1 MKVNVGKNTLG
12 DSDKMSVSL
21 RDYGR
26 STHNLNYAWRSTMG
40 IGSLVPFMK
49 VLALPGDTI
58 NIQLDSKIMTHPT
71 IGPLFGS
78 FKFQADVFTCP
89 IRLYNAMLHNNALG
103 VGLDMKKVKLP
114 KLQTTNEGNTGSA
127 SIWNYLGIKNIK
139 ANEKVN
145 AVPYLGCLDI
155 FKNYYANKQENY
167 FYILKSAY
175 KTTEYILTNTAPSE
189 NEGTASPF
197 NTDVNAI
204 ALNGYKGQLSE
215 NITIDMKTLSPDIN
229 KINRGR
235 SYVQVTITEAGG
247 TGLEVGDNGK
257 IYLNQ
262 EGATIGKNE
271 DGTLHIKLEY
281 EHIEAVFEKKFTDVD
296 SGKMSINRLFLS
308 QAEGLTVEP
317 IELSKI
323 DELREDILAK
333 GRSEY
338 IIGSGGN
345 CSVTEFNDEVANM
358 TSGNMGGLMLK
369 THFSDIFNNW
379 VNTEWVDGDNGINKL
394 TSIDTSGGSFTIDTL
409 NLAEKVYNLLN
420 RIAVSGGTYKDWI
433 ETVYTT
439 DYYFRAETP
448 IYEGG
453 MSAEIEFSEVTST
466 SATEIEGNEPLGTL
480 AGKGYASN
488 NQGGHITI
496 KVNEPSYIIGMASIT
511 PRVDYSQGNDWDND
525 LDTLDDLHKPQ
536 LDGIGYQDLMQK
548 WMHGGA
554 NRDAAIGK
562 TVAWINYMT
571 NFNKTFGNFAAGES
585 EAYMVLN
592 RTYDVSD
599 GEITNATTYI
609 NPKEFTGTFATNTV
623 ENQDFWVQLGVGLEA
638 RRVMSAKQ
646 IPIM

>member
-1 MKVNVGKNTLG
+1 MV
-12 DSDKMSVSL
+12 
-21 RDYGR
+21 
-26 STHNLNYAWRSTMG
+26 A
-40 IGSLVPFMK
+40 
-49 VLALPGDTI
+49 
-58 NIQLDSKIMTHPT
+58 
-71 IGPLFGS
+71 
-78 FKFQADVFTCP
+78 
-89 IRLYNAMLHNNALG
+89 
-103 VGLDMKKVKLP
+103 
-114 KLQTTNEGNTGSA
+114 
-127 SIWNYLGIKNIK
+127 
-139 ANEKVN
+139 
-145 AVPYLGCLDI
+145 YLGCLDI
-155 FKNYYANKQENY
+155 FKNYYANKQEDY
-167 FYILKSAY
+167 FYILNSSY
-175 KTTEYILTNTAPSE
+175 KTTEYILTNVAPSE
-189 NEGTASPF
+189 NSGIANPF
-197 NTDVNAI
+197 NVDINGQGNNK
-204 ALNGYKGQLSE
+204 ALLLDS
-215 NITIDMKTLSPDIN
+215 ITIDMQTLSPEIPDIN
-229 KINRGR
+229 RSQ
-235 SYVQVTITEAGG
+235 SYVQISITSAGD
-247 TGLEVGDNGK
+247 TGLKVGDNGK

-262 EGATIGKNE
+262 NGVTINKNE
-271 DGTLHIKLEY
+271 NGTLHIELNY
-281 EHIEAVFEKKFTDVD
+281 DTIEGIFEKKIENAS
-296 SGKMSINRLFLS
+296 SGRVSVNRLFLS
-308 QAEGLTVEP
+308 QAEGISIKP
-317 IELSKI
+317 ILLSKI
-323 DELREDILAK
+323 DDLREDILAK

-345 CSVTEFNDEVANM
+345 CKVTEFNDEVANM

-453 MSAEIEFSEVTST
+453 MSTEIEFSEVTST

-488 NQGGHITI
+488 KQGGHITI

-548 WMHGGA
+548 WMHGEA
-554 NRDAAIGK
+554 NRDAALGK

-592 RTYDVSD
+592 RTYDVSN

-623 ENQDFWVQLGVGLEA
+623 ENQDFWVQIGVGLEA

>member
-1 MKVNVGKNTLG
+1 MNINIGKNTLG
-12 DSDKMSVSL
+12 DSNKMAISL
-21 RDYGR
+21 KEYGR

-40 IGSLVPFMK
+40 IGTLVPFMK
-49 VLALPGDTI
+49 VLALPGDTMS
-58 NIQLDSKIMTHPT
+58 IQLDSKIMTHPT

-114 KLQTTNEGNTGSA
+114 KLQTKNIGKTGSA
-127 SIWNYLGIKNIK
+127 SIWNYFGIKRVQG
-139 ANEKVN
+139 NEKNN
-145 AVPYLGCLDI
+145 AIPYLGYLDI
-155 FKNYYANKQENY
+155 FKNYYANKQEDN
-167 FYILKSAY
+167 FYVLKNSY
-175 KTTEYILTNTAPSE
+175 KTAEYTLTNISPSD
-189 NEGTASPF
+189 NAGLAKPF
-197 NTDVNAI
+197 NTTISQANT
-204 ALNGYKGQLSE
+204 GYDGLLGESV
-215 NITIDMKTLSPDIN
+215 TIDMKTLSLETPEI
-229 KINRGR
+229 IR
-235 SYVQVTITEAGG
+235 SKSYIQVTITNAGS
-247 TGLEVGDNGK
+247 TELKVGDSGK
-257 IYLNQ
+257 IFLNQ
-262 EGATIGKNE
+262 EGVTISNNE
-271 DGTLHIKLEY
+271 NKTLHIELDSNYVIAK
-281 EHIEAVFEKKFTDVD
+281 FGKKIANAGT
-296 SGKMSINRLFLS
+296 GEISINRLFLS
-308 QAEGLTVEP
+308 RAGGLSIQA

-345 CSVTEFNDEVANM
+345 CSVEEFNNEVENM
-358 TSGNMGGLMLK
+358 TTGNMAGLLLK

-394 TSIDTSGGSFTIDTL
+394 TSIDTSGGSFSIDTL

-488 NQGGHITI
+488 KDGGHITI
-496 KVNEPSYIIGMASIT
+496 KVNEPSYIIGIASIT
-511 PRVDYSQGNDWDND
+511 PRVDYSQGNDWDNE

-548 WMHGGA
+548 WMHAGA
-554 NRDAAIGK
+554 NKNAAIGK

-571 NFNKTFGNFAAGES
+571 NFNKTYGNFAAGES

-592 RTYDVSD
+592 RTYEVAN
-599 GEITNATTYI
+599 GEIINATTYI

-623 ENQDFWVQLGVGLEA
+623 ENQDFWVQIGVGIEA

>member
-1 MKVNVGKNTLG
+1 MKVNIGKNTLG

-49 VLALPGDTI
+49 VLAMPGDTF

-78 FKFQADVFTCP
+78 FKFQADIFTCP

-103 VGLDMKKVKLP
+103 VGLDMKKVKMP
-114 KLQTTNEGNTGSA
+114 KLQTTNEGRTGSS
-127 SIWNYLGIKNIK
+127 SIWNYLGIKHIK
-139 ANEKVN
+139 TNEKAN

-155 FKNYYANKQENY
+155 FKNYYANKQEDY
-167 FYILKSAY
+167 FYILNSSY
-175 KTTEYILTNTAPSE
+175 KTTEYVLTNIEPSE
-189 NEGTASPF
+189 NGGIANPF
-197 NTDVNAI
+197 NVNI
-204 ALNGYKGQLSE
+204 NGQGNNKALLLE
-215 NITIDMKTLSPDIN
+215 NITIDMQTLSPAIPN
-229 KINRGR
+229 INRSQ
-235 SYVQVTITEAGG
+235 SYVQISITSAED

-262 EGATIGKNE
+262 NGVTISKN
-271 DGTLHIKLEY
+271 DNGTLHIELNY
-281 EHIEAVFEKKFTDVD
+281 DTIEAVFEKNIENAS
-296 SGKMSINRLFLS
+296 SGRVSVNRLFLS
-308 QAEGLTVEP
+308 QAEGLSIKP
-317 IELSKI
+317 ILLSKI

-358 TSGNMGGLMLK
+358 TSGNMGGLILK

-379 VNTEWVDGDNGINKL
+379 VNTEWIDGDNGINKL

-453 MSAEIEFSEVTST
+453 MSTEIEFSEVTST

-488 NQGGHITI
+488 KQGGHITI

-548 WMHGGA
+548 WMHGEA
-554 NRDAAIGK
+554 KRDAAIGK

-592 RTYDVSD
+592 RTYDVSN

-623 ENQDFWVQLGVGLEA
+623 ENQDFWVQIGVGLEA

>member
-1 MKVNVGKNTLG
+1 MKVNIGKNTLG

-21 RDYGR
+21 KNYGR

-114 KLQTTNEGNTGSA
+114 KLQTTNAGNTGSA

-139 ANEKVN
+139 TKEKVN

-155 FKNYYANKQENY
+155 FKNYYANKQEDY
-167 FYILKSAY
+167 YYVLKNSY
-175 KTTEYILTNTAPSE
+175 KTTEYVLTNISPSD
-189 NEGTASPF
+189 NAGLVKPF
-197 NTDVNAI
+197 NTTISQGDT
-204 ALNGYKGQLSE
+204 LYNGLLGD
-215 NITIDMKTLSPDIN
+215 NVTIDMKTLSLEAA
-229 KINRGR
+229 KINRSG
-235 SYVQVTITEAGG
+235 SYIQITITDAGD
-247 TGLEVGDNGK
+247 TGLSVGYNGK

-262 EGATIGKNE
+262 EGVTISRNE
-271 DGTLHIKLEY
+271 DKTLHIELDSDY
-281 EHIEAVFEKKFTDVD
+281 VQAIFEKKLAQAGT
-296 SGKMSINRLFLS
+296 GRISINRLFLS
-308 QAEGLTVEP
+308 RAEGLSVQAMK
-317 IELSKI
+317 LSKI

-345 CSVTEFNDEVANM
+345 CSVTEFNNEVANM
-358 TSGNMGGLMLK
+358 TSGSMSGLLLK

-394 TSIDTSGGSFTIDTL
+394 TSIDTSGGSFTIDTF

-439 DYYFRAETP
+439 DYYFKAETP

-453 MSAEIEFSEVTST
+453 MSNEIEFSEITST
-466 SATEIEGNEPLGTL
+466 SATDIEGNEPLGTL
-480 AGKGYASN
+480 AGKGYTSN
-488 NQGGHITI
+488 KQGGHITI

-554 NRDAAIGK
+554 KRDAAIGK

-571 NFNKTFGNFAAGES
+571 NYNKTFGNFAAGES

-592 RTYDVSD
+592 RTYDVSN
-599 GEITNATTYI
+599 GEIINATTYI

-623 ENQDFWVQLGVGLEA
+623 ENQDFWVQIGVGLEA

>member
-1 MKVNVGKNTLG
+1 MKVNIGKNTLG

-40 IGSLVPFMK
+40 IGSLVPFIK
-49 VLALPGDTI
+49 VLALPGDTF

-103 VGLDMKKVKLP
+103 VGLDMKKVKMP
-114 KLQTTNEGNTGSA
+114 KLQTTNEGRTGSS
-127 SIWNYLGIKNIK
+127 SIWNYLGIKHIK
-139 ANEKVN
+139 TNEKAN

-155 FKNYYANKQENY
+155 FKNYYANKQEDY
-167 FYILKSAY
+167 FYILNSSY
-175 KTTEYILTNTAPSE
+175 KTTEYVLTNAAPSE
-189 NEGTASPF
+189 NAGIANPF
-197 NTDVNAI
+197 NVDINGQGNNK
-204 ALNGYKGQLSE
+204 ALLLES
-215 NITIDMKTLSPDIN
+215 ITIDMQTLSPEIPDIN
-229 KINRGR
+229 RSQ
-235 SYVQVTITEAGG
+235 SYVQVTITSAGD

-262 EGATIGKNE
+262 NGITINKN
-271 DGTLHIKLEY
+271 DNGTLHIELNY
-281 EHIEAVFEKKFTDVD
+281 DTIEAVFEKNIENASAGRISV
-296 SGKMSINRLFLS
+296 NRLFLS
-308 QAEGLTVEP
+308 QAEGLSIKP
-317 IELSKI
+317 MLLSKI
-323 DELREDILAK
+323 DDLREDILAK

-453 MSAEIEFSEVTST
+453 MSTEIEFSEVTST

-488 NQGGHITI
+488 KQGGHITI

-548 WMHGGA
+548 WMHGEA

-571 NFNKTFGNFAAGES
+571 NFNKTFGNFAAGEN

-592 RTYDVSD
+592 RTYDVSN

-623 ENQDFWVQLGVGLEA
+623 ENQDFWVQIGVGLEA

>member
-1 MKVNVGKNTLG
+1 MKVNIGKNTLG

-103 VGLDMKKVKLP
+103 VGLDMKQVKLP
-114 KLQTTNEGNTGSA
+114 KLKTTNGGKTGSA

-155 FKNYYANKQENY
+155 FKNYYANKQEEY
-167 FYILKSAY
+167 FYILKSSY
-175 KTTEYILTNTAPSE
+175 KASSYALTNTTPSD
-189 NEGTASPF
+189 NAGIATPF
-197 NTDVNAI
+197 TVGIVSERGNTKA
-204 ALNGYKGQLSE
+204 QLTESV
-215 NITIDMKTLSPDIN
+215 TIDMKTLSPELSN
-229 KINRGR
+229 INRTG
-235 SYVQVTITEAGG
+235 SYIRVTVTDPGD
-247 TGLEVGDNGK
+247 TGLSNNENGK

-262 EGATIGKNE
+262 EGVTISKN
-271 DGTLHIKLEY
+271 DNGTLHIELNYEY
-281 EHIEAVFEKKFTDVD
+281 VEAIFGKNIEQAS
-296 SGKMSINRLFLS
+296 SGKISVNQLTLS
-308 QAEGLTVEP
+308 LAEGLSVQP
-317 IELSKI
+317 MLLSKI
-323 DELREDILAK
+323 DELREDILSK
-333 GRSEY
+333 GRNEY

-345 CSVTEFNDEVANM
+345 CKVTEFNDEVANM

-394 TSIDTSGGSFTIDTL
+394 TSIDTSGGSFSIDTL

-448 IYEGG
+448 VYEGG
-453 MSAEIEFSEVTST
+453 MSTEIEFSEVTST
-466 SATEIEGNEPLGTL
+466 SATEIEGNEPLGSL

-488 NQGGHITI
+488 KKGGHITI

-525 LDTLDDLHKPQ
+525 LNTLDDLHKPQ

-548 WMHGGA
+548 WMHGEA
-554 NRDAAIGK
+554 NREAAIGK

-571 NFNKTFGNFAAGES
+571 NFNKTYGNFAAGES

-592 RTYDVSD
+592 RTYEVSN
-599 GEITNATTYI
+599 GEIANATTYI

-623 ENQDFWVQLGVGLEA
+623 ENQDFWVQIGVGLEA

>member
-1 MKVNVGKNTLG
+1 MKVNIGKNTLG

-49 VLALPGDTI
+49 VLAMPGDTF
-58 NIQLDSKIMTHPT
+58 NIQLDTKIMTHPT

-145 AVPYLGCLDI
+145 AVTYLGCLDI
-155 FKNYYANKQENY
+155 FKNYYANKQEDY
-167 FYILKSAY
+167 FYVLNNSY
-175 KTTEYILTNTAPSE
+175 KTTEYVLTNTAPSE
-189 NEGTASPF
+189 NAGIATPF
-197 NTDVNAI
+197 NVEIDGQGNNK
-204 ALNGYKGQLSE
+204 ALLLE
-215 NITIDMKTLSPDIN
+215 NITIDMQTLSPEIPDIN
-229 KINRGR
+229 RSR
-235 SYVQVTITEAGG
+235 SYVQVSITTAGD

-262 EGATIGKNE
+262 NGVTINKN
-271 DGTLHIKLEY
+271 DNGTLHIELDCDTL
-281 EHIEAVFEKKFTDVD
+281 EAVFEKKIENAG
-296 SGKMSINRLFLS
+296 SGRASVNRLFLS
-308 QAEGLTVEP
+308 QAEGLSIKP
-317 IELSKI
+317 ILLSKI

-345 CSVTEFNDEVANM
+345 CAVTEFNDEVANM
-358 TSGNMGGLMLK
+358 TSGNMGGLILK

-420 RIAVSGGTYKDWI
+420 RIAISGGTYKDWI

-448 IYEGG
+448 VYEGG
-453 MSAEIEFSEVTST
+453 MSTEIEFSEVTST

-488 NQGGHITI
+488 KQGGHITI

-511 PRVDYSQGNDWDND
+511 PRIDYSQGNDWDND

-548 WMHGGA
+548 WMHGEA
-554 NRDAAIGK
+554 DRDAAIGK

-592 RTYDVSD
+592 RTYDVSN

-623 ENQDFWVQLGVGLEA
+623 ENQDFWVQIGVGLEA

>member
-1 MKVNVGKNTLG
+1 MDVNIGKNTLG
-12 DSDKMSVSL
+12 DINKMSVSL

-49 VLALPGDTI
+49 VLALPGDTF

-78 FKFQADVFTCP
+78 FKFQADIFTCP

-114 KLQTTNEGNTGSA
+114 KLQTTNEGKTGSA
-127 SIWNYLGIKNIK
+127 SIWNYLGVKSIK

-155 FKNYYANKQENY
+155 FKNYYANKQEDY
-167 FYILKSAY
+167 FYILNSSY
-175 KTTEYILTNTAPSE
+175 KTTEYVLTNASPSE
-189 NEGTASPF
+189 NTGIANPF
-197 NTDVNAI
+197 NVDI
-204 ALNGYKGQLSE
+204 NGQGNNKGLLLE
-215 NITIDMKTLSPDIN
+215 NIKIDMQTLSPEIPDIN
-229 KINRGR
+229 RSQ
-235 SYVQVTITEAGG
+235 SYVQISITTAGD

-262 EGATIGKNE
+262 NGVTISKN
-271 DGTLHIKLEY
+271 DNGTLHIELNY
-281 EHIEAVFEKKFTDVD
+281 DTIEAVFEKNIENAS
-296 SGKMSINRLFLS
+296 SGRVSVNRLFLS
-308 QAEGLTVEP
+308 QAEGLSIKP
-317 IELSKI
+317 ISLSKI

-345 CSVTEFNDEVANM
+345 CSVKEFNEEVANM

-394 TSIDTSGGSFTIDTL
+394 TSIDTSEGSFTIDTL

-448 IYEGG
+448 VYEGG
-453 MSAEIEFSEVTST
+453 MSTEIEFSEVTST

-488 NQGGHITI
+488 KQGGHITI

-511 PRVDYSQGNDWDND
+511 PRIDYSQGNDWDND

-548 WMHGGA
+548 WMHGEA

-562 TVAWINYMT
+562 TIAWINYMT
-571 NFNKTFGNFAAGES
+571 NFNKTFGNFAAGEN

-599 GEITNATTYI
+599 GKITNATTYI

-623 ENQDFWVQLGVGLEA
+623 ENQDFWVQIGVGLEA

>member
-1 MKVNVGKNTLG
+1 MKKNIGKNTLG
-12 DSDKMSVSL
+12 DSNKMSVSL

-40 IGSLVPFMK
+40 VGSLVPFMK

-103 VGLDMKKVKLP
+103 IGLDMKKVKMP
-114 KLQTTNEGNTGSA
+114 KLQTTNEGNTGSS

-139 ANEKVN
+139 KNEKVN

-155 FKNYYANKQENY
+155 FKNYYANKQEEN
-167 FYILKSAY
+167 FYILKSSY
-175 KTTEYILTNTAPSE
+175 RTTEYVLTNIAGSD
-189 NEGTASPF
+189 NSGIASPYTLEMTGQG
-197 NTDVNAI
+197 NN
-204 ALNGYKGQLSE
+204 KGMLAE
-215 NITIDMKTLSPDIN
+215 NITIDMNTLSPEIPE
-229 KINRGR
+229 INRSK
-235 SYVQVTITEAGG
+235 SYVQVTITSPED
-247 TGLEVGDNGK
+247 TGLAKGDNGR

-262 EGATIGKNE
+262 NGITINKNE
-271 DGTLHIKLEY
+271 KGTLHIGIDFNTVEP
-281 EHIEAVFEKKFTDVD
+281 VFEKNIENASTGTISV
-296 SGKMSINRLFLS
+296 NRLFLS
-308 QAEGLTVEP
+308 QAEGLSVQP
-317 IELSKI
+317 IPLEKI

-345 CSVTEFNDEVANM
+345 CSVPEFNDEVANM
-358 TSGNMGGLMLK
+358 TSGNMGGLILK

-420 RIAVSGGTYKDWI
+420 RIAISGGTYKDWI

-448 IYEGG
+448 VYEGG
-453 MSAEIEFSEVTST
+453 MSTEIEFSEVTST

-488 NQGGHITI
+488 KQGGHITI

-548 WMHGGA
+548 WMHAGA
-554 NRDAAIGK
+554 DRNAAIGK

-592 RTYDVSD
+592 RTYDLSN

-623 ENQDFWVQLGVGLEA
+623 ENQDFWVQIGVGLEA

>member
-1 MKVNVGKNTLG
+1 MKVNIGKNTLG

-26 STHNLNYAWRSTMG
+26 STHNLSYAWRSTMG

-49 VLALPGDTI
+49 ILALPGDTF
-58 NIQLDSKIMTHPT
+58 NIQLESKIMTHPT

-114 KLQTTNEGNTGSA
+114 KLQTTNEGNTGKA
-127 SIWNYLGIKNIK
+127 SIWNYLGTKNIK

-145 AVPYLGCLDI
+145 AVPYLGYLDI
-155 FKNYYANKQENY
+155 FKNYYANKQEEY
-167 FYILKSAY
+167 FYILNSSY
-175 KTTEYILTNTAPSE
+175 KTTEYVLTNISPSE
-189 NEGTASPF
+189 NAGIANPF
-197 NTDVNAI
+197 NVDINGQGNNK
-204 ALNGYKGQLSE
+204 ALLLE
-215 NITIDMKTLSPDIN
+215 NITIDMKTLSPAIPDIN
-229 KINRGR
+229 R
-235 SYVQVTITEAGG
+235 SKSYIQVSITSAGD

-262 EGATIGKNE
+262 DGVKISKN
-271 DGTLHIKLEY
+271 DNGTLHIDLNY
-281 EHIEAVFEKKFTDVD
+281 DTIEAVFEKNIENA
-296 SGKMSINRLFLS
+296 SAGKVSVNRLFLS
-308 QAEGLTVEP
+308 QAEGLSITP
-317 IELSKI
+317 ILLSKI

-345 CSVTEFNDEVANM
+345 CSVTEFNNEVSNM
-358 TSGNMGGLMLK
+358 TSGNMGGLILK

-394 TSIDTSGGSFTIDTL
+394 TSIDTIGGSFTIDTL

-448 IYEGG
+448 VYEGG

-488 NQGGHITI
+488 KQGGHITI

-548 WMHGGA
+548 WMHGEA

-562 TVAWINYMT
+562 TVAWVNYMT

-592 RTYDVSD
+592 RTYDISN

-623 ENQDFWVQLGVGLEA
+623 ENQDFWVQIGIGLEA

>member
-1 MKVNVGKNTLG
+1 MNVNIGKSTLG
-12 DSDKMSVSL
+12 DSNKMSVSL
-21 RDYGR
+21 KDYGR

-49 VLALPGDTI
+49 VLAMPGDTF

-114 KLQTTNEGNTGSA
+114 KLQTTNGGKTGSA

-139 ANEKVN
+139 TNEKAN

-155 FKNYYANKQENY
+155 FKNYYANKQEDY
-167 FYILKSAY
+167 FYILNSSY
-175 KTTEYILTNTAPSE
+175 KTTEYILINAGASE
-189 NEGTASPF
+189 NEGIADPF
-197 NTDVNAI
+197 NVDINGQGNNK
-204 ALNGYKGQLSE
+204 ALLLDS
-215 NITIDMKTLSPDIN
+215 ITIDMKTLSPEIPDIN
-229 KINRGR
+229 RSL
-235 SYVQVTITEAGG
+235 SYVQITITSAGD
-247 TGLEVGDNGK
+247 TGLKVGDNGR

-262 EGATIGKNE
+262 NGVTINKNE
-271 DGTLHIKLEY
+271 DGTLHIELDY
-281 EHIEAVFEKKFTDVD
+281 DTIEGIFENNIENAS
-296 SGKMSINRLFLS
+296 SGRVSVNRLFLS
-308 QAEGLTVEP
+308 QAEGLSIKP
-317 IELSKI
+317 ILLSKI
-323 DELREDILAK
+323 DDLREDILAK

-345 CSVTEFNDEVANM
+345 CTVTEFNDEVANM

-379 VNTEWVDGDNGINKL
+379 VNTEWVEGDNGINKL

-453 MSAEIEFSEVTST
+453 MSTEIEFSEVTST

-488 NQGGHITI
+488 KQGGHITI

-548 WMHGGA
+548 WMHGEA

-571 NFNKTFGNFAAGES
+571 NFNKTFGNFAAGEN

-592 RTYDVSD
+592 RTYDVSN
-599 GEITNATTYI
+599 GEINNATTYI

-623 ENQDFWVQLGVGLEA
+623 ENQDFWVQIGVGLEA

>member
-1 MKVNVGKNTLG
+1 MKVNIGKNTLG

-26 STHNLNYAWRSTMG
+26 STHNLSYAWRSTMG

-49 VLALPGDTI
+49 ILALPGDTF
-58 NIQLDSKIMTHPT
+58 NIQLESKIMTHPT

-114 KLQTTNEGNTGSA
+114 KLQTTNEGNTGKA
-127 SIWNYLGIKNIK
+127 SIWNYLGTKNIK

-145 AVPYLGCLDI
+145 AVPYLGYLDI
-155 FKNYYANKQENY
+155 FKNYYANKQEEY
-167 FYILKSAY
+167 FYILNSSY
-175 KTTEYILTNTAPSE
+175 KTTEYVLTNISPSE
-189 NEGTASPF
+189 NAGIANPF
-197 NTDVNAI
+197 NVDINGQGNNK
-204 ALNGYKGQLSE
+204 ALLLE
-215 NITIDMKTLSPDIN
+215 NITIDMKTLSPAIPDIN
-229 KINRGR
+229 R
-235 SYVQVTITEAGG
+235 SKSYIQVSITSAGD

-262 EGATIGKNE
+262 DGVKISKN
-271 DGTLHIKLEY
+271 DNGTLHIDLNY
-281 EHIEAVFEKKFTDVD
+281 DTIEAVFEKNIENA
-296 SGKMSINRLFLS
+296 SAGKVSVNRLFLS
-308 QAEGLTVEP
+308 QAEGLSITP
-317 IELSKI
+317 ILLSKI

-345 CSVTEFNDEVANM
+345 CSVTEFNNEVSNM
-358 TSGNMGGLMLK
+358 TSGNMGGLILK

-394 TSIDTSGGSFTIDTL
+394 TSIDTKGGSFTIDTL

-448 IYEGG
+448 VYEGG

-488 NQGGHITI
+488 KQGGHITI

-548 WMHGGA
+548 WMHGEA

-562 TVAWINYMT
+562 TVAWVNYMT

-592 RTYDVSD
+592 RTYDISN

-623 ENQDFWVQLGVGLEA
+623 ENQDFWVQIGIGLEA

>member
-1 MKVNVGKNTLG
+1 MNINIGKNTLG
-12 DSDKMSVSL
+12 DSGKMAVSL
-21 RDYGR
+21 KEYGR

-40 IGSLVPFMK
+40 IGTLVPFMK
-49 VLALPGDTI
+49 VLALPGDTMS
-58 NIQLDSKIMTHPT
+58 IQLDSKIMTHPT

-103 VGLDMKKVKLP
+103 VGLDMKKVKMP
-114 KLQTTNEGNTGSA
+114 KLQTKNTGKTGSA
-127 SIWNYLGIKNIK
+127 SIWNYFGIKRIEE
-139 ANEKVN
+139 NEKVN
-145 AVPYLGCLDI
+145 AIPYLGYLDI
-155 FKNYYANKQENY
+155 FKNYYANKQEDNY
-167 FYILKSAY
+167 YVLKNSY
-175 KTTEYILTNTAPSE
+175 KTTEYVLTNISPSD
-189 NEGTASPF
+189 NAGLATPF
-197 NTDVNAI
+197 NTTISQANTEY
-204 ALNGYKGQLSE
+204 NGLLGE
-215 NITIDMKTLSPDIN
+215 NVTIDMKTLSLEAPE
-229 KINRGR
+229 INRSE
-235 SYVQVTITEAGG
+235 SYIQITITDAGD
-247 TGLEVGDNGK
+247 TGLRVGDNGK

-262 EGATIGKNE
+262 EGVTIDKNKNK
-271 DGTLHIKLEY
+271 TLHIELNSDY
-281 EHIEAVFEKKFTDVD
+281 VVAIFGKKIANAST
-296 SGKMSINRLFLS
+296 GRISINRLFLS
-308 QAEGLTVEP
+308 RAGGLSVQAV
-317 IELSKI
+317 ELSKI

-345 CSVTEFNDEVANM
+345 CSVKEFNNEVENM
-358 TSGNMGGLMLK
+358 TSGNMTGLLLK

-394 TSIDTSGGSFTIDTL
+394 TSIDTSGGSFSIDTL

-420 RIAVSGGTYKDWI
+420 RIAISGGTYKDWI

-488 NQGGHITI
+488 KNGGHITI
-496 KVNEPSYIIGMASIT
+496 KVNEPSYIIGIASIT
-511 PRVDYSQGNDWDND
+511 PRVDYSQGNDWDNE

-548 WMHGGA
+548 WMHAGA
-554 NRDAAIGK
+554 NRNAAVGK

-571 NFNKTFGNFAAGES
+571 NFNKTYGNFAAGEN

-592 RTYDVSD
+592 RTYEVAD
-599 GEITNATTYI
+599 GEIINATTYI

-623 ENQDFWVQLGVGLEA
+623 ENQDFWVQIGVGLEA

>member
-12 DSDKMSVSL
+12 DNNKMSVSL

-127 SIWNYLGIKNIK
+127 SIWNYLGIKYIK

-155 FKNYYANKQENY
+155 FKNYYANKQEDY
-167 FYILKSAY
+167 FYILKSSY
-175 KTTEYILTNTAPSE
+175 RTSEYILTNTAPSD
-189 NEGTASPF
+189 NAGTASPF
-197 NTDVNAI
+197 TVGI
-204 ALNGYKGQLSE
+204 ASERGDNKALLSE
-215 NITIDMKTLSPDIN
+215 NVEINMKTLSAEVPDIN
-229 KINRGR
+229 RTK
-235 SYVQVTITEAGG
+235 SYIRVTVTTPGD
-247 TGLEVGDNGK
+247 TGLADNDDGK

-262 EGATIGKNE
+262 NGVTIGKNE
-271 DGTLHIKLEY
+271 NGTLHIELDY
-281 EHIEAVFEKKFTDVD
+281 NYVEATFEKK
-296 SGKMSINRLFLS
+296 LS
-308 QAEGLTVEP
+308 QAGSGTVSVNQLVLSLAEGLSVQP
-317 IELSKI
+317 IKLSKI

-358 TSGNMGGLMLK
+358 TSGNMGGLILK

-448 IYEGG
+448 VYEGG
-453 MSAEIEFSEVTST
+453 MSTEIEFSEVTST

-488 NQGGHITI
+488 KQGGHITI

-511 PRVDYSQGNDWDND
+511 PRLDYSQGNDWDND

-548 WMHGGA
+548 WMHGEA

-571 NFNKTFGNFAAGES
+571 NYNKTFGNFAAGES

-592 RTYDVSD
+592 RTYDVSE

-623 ENQDFWVQLGVGLEA
+623 ENQDFWVQIGVGMEA
-638 RRVMSAKQ
+638 RRVISAKQ

>member
-1 MKVNVGKNTLG
+1 MKINIGKNTLG

-49 VLALPGDTI
+49 VLALPGDTF

-78 FKFQADVFTCP
+78 FKFQADIFTCP

-103 VGLDMKKVKLP
+103 VGLDMKKVKMP
-114 KLQTTNEGNTGSA
+114 KLQTTNEGKTGSS
-127 SIWNYLGIKNIK
+127 SIWNYLGIKHIK
-139 ANEKVN
+139 TNEKVN

-155 FKNYYANKQENY
+155 FKNYYANKQEDY
-167 FYILKSAY
+167 FYILNSSY
-175 KTTEYILTNTAPSE
+175 KTTEYVLTNAAPSE
-189 NEGTASPF
+189 NAGIANPF
-197 NTDVNAI
+197 NVDINGQGNNK
-204 ALNGYKGQLSE
+204 ALLLE
-215 NITIDMKTLSPDIN
+215 NIKIDMQTLSPEIPDIN
-229 KINRGR
+229 R
-235 SYVQVTITEAGG
+235 SKSYIQISITSEGD
-247 TGLEVGDNGK
+247 TGLKAGDNGK

-262 EGATIGKNE
+262 NGVTISKN
-271 DGTLHIKLEY
+271 DNGTLHIELNY
-281 EHIEAVFEKKFTDVD
+281 NTIEAVFEKKIENAS
-296 SGKMSINRLFLS
+296 SGKVSVNRLFLS
-308 QAEGLTVEP
+308 QAEGLSIKP
-317 IELSKI
+317 ILLSKI
-323 DELREDILAK
+323 DDLREDILAK

-358 TSGNMGGLMLK
+358 TSGNMGGLILK

-448 IYEGG
+448 VYEGG
-453 MSAEIEFSEVTST
+453 MSTEIEFSEVTST

-488 NQGGHITI
+488 RQGGHITI

-511 PRVDYSQGNDWDND
+511 PRVDYSQGNDWDNE

-548 WMHGGA
+548 WMHGEA

-592 RTYDVSD
+592 RTYDVSN

-623 ENQDFWVQLGVGLEA
+623 ENQDFWVQIGVGLEA

>member
-1 MKVNVGKNTLG
+1 MKVNIGKNTLG

-21 RDYGR
+21 KDYGR

-127 SIWNYLGIKNIK
+127 SIWNYLGTKNIK
-139 ANEKVN
+139 ANEKAN
-145 AVPYLGCLDI
+145 AVPYLGYLDI
-155 FKNYYANKQENY
+155 FKNYYANKQEEY
-167 FYILKSAY
+167 FYILNSSY
-175 KTTEYILTNTAPSE
+175 KITEYILTNIKPSE
-189 NEGTASPF
+189 NSGIAKPF
-197 NTDVNAI
+197 NVNI
-204 ALNGYKGQLSE
+204 YGQGNNKALLSE
-215 NITIDMKTLSPDIN
+215 SITIDMNTLSPAIPE
-229 KINRGR
+229 INRSQ
-235 SYVQVTITEAGG
+235 SYVQISITTAGD
-247 TGLEVGDNGK
+247 TGLNVGDNGK

-262 EGATIGKNE
+262 NGVTINKND
-271 DGTLHIKLEY
+271 DGTLHIELNY
-281 EHIEAVFEKKFTDVD
+281 DTIEAVLEKNIESSSTGRV
-296 SGKMSINRLFLS
+296 SVNRLFLS
-308 QAEGLTVEP
+308 QAEGLSIKP
-317 IELSKI
+317 ILLSKI
-323 DELREDILAK
+323 DDLREDILAK

-488 NQGGHITI
+488 KQGGHITI

-548 WMHGGA
+548 WMHGEA
-554 NRDAAIGK
+554 KRDAAIGK
-562 TVAWINYMT
+562 TIAWINYMT

-592 RTYDVSD
+592 RTYEVAN

-623 ENQDFWVQLGVGLEA
+623 ENQDFWVQIGVGLEA

>member
-1 MKVNVGKNTLG
+1 MKVNIGKNTLG
-12 DSDKMSVSL
+12 DSNKMSVSL
-21 RDYGR
+21 KDYGR

-40 IGSLVPFMK
+40 IGTLVPFMK

-127 SIWNYLGIKNIK
+127 SIWNYLGTKNIK
-139 ANEKVN
+139 ENEKVN

-155 FKNYYANKQENY
+155 FKNYYANKQEEY
-167 FYILKSAY
+167 FYILKSSY
-175 KTTEYILTNTAPSE
+175 KTTEYVLTNISPSE
-189 NEGTASPF
+189 DAGIANPF
-197 NTDVNAI
+197 NVNI
-204 ALNGYKGQLSE
+204 NGQGNNKALLLDS
-215 NITIDMKTLSPDIN
+215 ITIDMKTLSPKITDIN
-229 KINRGR
+229 RSK
-235 SYVQVTITEAGG
+235 SYVQVSITSAGD
-247 TGLEVGDNGK
+247 TGLSVGDNGK

-262 EGATIGKNE
+262 NGVKISKNE
-271 DGTLHIKLEY
+271 DGTLHIYLDY
-281 EHIEAVFEKKFTDVD
+281 NTIEAVFEKNIENA
-296 SGKMSINRLFLS
+296 SGGRVSVNRLFLS
-308 QAEGLTVEP
+308 QAEGLSIKP
-317 IELSKI
+317 ILLSKI
-323 DELREDILAK
+323 DDLREDILAK

-453 MSAEIEFSEVTST
+453 MSSEIEFSEVTST

-488 NQGGHITI
+488 KQGGHITI

-511 PRVDYSQGNDWDND
+511 PRVDYSQGNDWDNE

-548 WMHGGA
+548 WMHGEA

-562 TVAWINYMT
+562 TIAWINYMT

-592 RTYDVSD
+592 RTYEVSN

-623 ENQDFWVQLGVGLEA
+623 ENQDFWVQIGVGLEA

>member
-1 MKVNVGKNTLG
+1 MKVNIGKNTLG
-12 DSDKMSVSL
+12 DSNKMSVGL

-49 VLALPGDTI
+49 VLGLPGDTF
-58 NIQLDSKIMTHPT
+58 NIQLDTKIMTHPT

-78 FKFQADVFTCP
+78 FKFQADIFTCP

-103 VGLDMKKVKLP
+103 IGLDMKKVKLP
-114 KLQTTNEGNTGSA
+114 KLQTTNGGKTGSS

-139 ANEKVN
+139 TNEKAN

-155 FKNYYANKQENY
+155 FKNYYANKQEEY
-167 FYILKSAY
+167 FYILNNAY

-189 NEGTASPF
+189 NSGIAKPYTQNVYGQGN
-197 NTDVNAI
+197 NTGLLLDR
-204 ALNGYKGQLSE
+204 
-215 NITIDMKTLSPDIN
+215 ITIDMQTLSPEITDIN
-229 KINRGR
+229 RSE
-235 SYVQVTITEAGG
+235 SYVQVTVTSPGE

-257 IYLNQ
+257 MFLNQ
-262 EGATIGKNE
+262 NDVIISKNE
-271 DGTLHIKLEY
+271 NGTLHIELNY
-281 EHIEAVFEKKFTDVD
+281 DAIEAVFEKKIENAENAKVT
-296 SGKMSINRLFLS
+296 INRLFLS
-308 QAEGLTVEP
+308 QAEGISIKP
-317 IELSKI
+317 ILLSKI
-323 DELREDILAK
+323 DDLREDILAK

-345 CSVTEFNDEVANM
+345 CTVTEFNEEVANM

-379 VNTEWVDGDNGINKL
+379 VNTEWVEGDNGINKL
-394 TSIDTSGGSFTIDTL
+394 TSIDTSGGNFTIDTL

-420 RIAVSGGTYKDWI
+420 RIAISGGTYKDWI

-453 MSAEIEFSEVTST
+453 MSTEIEFSEVTST

-488 NQGGHITI
+488 KQGGHITI

-511 PRVDYSQGNDWDND
+511 PRVDYSQGNDWDNE
-525 LDTLDDLHKPQ
+525 LDTMDELHKPQ

-548 WMHGGA
+548 WMHGEA

-571 NFNKTFGNFAAGES
+571 NFNKTFGNFAAGEN

-592 RTYDVSD
+592 RTYDVSN

-623 ENQDFWVQLGVGLEA
+623 ENQDFWVQIGVGLEA

>member
-1 MKVNVGKNTLG
+1 MKVNIGKNTLG

-49 VLALPGDTI
+49 VLVLPGDTI

-114 KLQTTNEGNTGSA
+114 KLKTTNGGKTGSS
-127 SIWNYLGIKNIK
+127 SIWNYLGIKNIN

-155 FKNYYANKQENY
+155 FKNYYANKQEDY
-167 FYILKSAY
+167 FYILKSSY
-175 KTTEYILTNTAPSE
+175 RTTEYVLTNTAPSE
-189 NEGTASPF
+189 NAGIANPSNVDITSEAG
-197 NTDVNAI
+197 NTKA
-204 ALNGYKGQLSE
+204 QLMDS
-215 NITIDMKTLSPDIN
+215 ITVDMQTLSPAITDIN
-229 KINRGR
+229 R
-235 SYVQVTITEAGG
+235 SQSYIQVTITSPGD
-247 TGLEVGDNGK
+247 TGLTVGDNGK

-262 EGATIGKNE
+262 NGATIKKNE
-271 DGTLHIKLEY
+271 NGTLHIELDY
-281 EHIEAVFEKKFTDVD
+281 NTVEAVFGKKIEQAS
-296 SGKMSINRLFLS
+296 SGRVSVNRLFLS
-308 QAEGLTVEP
+308 QAEGLSIQP
-317 IELSKI
+317 IKLSKI
-323 DELREDILAK
+323 DDLREDILAK

-358 TSGNMGGLMLK
+358 TSGNMGGLILK

-448 IYEGG
+448 VYEGG
-453 MSAEIEFSEVTST
+453 MSNEIEFSEVTST

-488 NQGGHITI
+488 KQGGHITI

-525 LDTLDDLHKPQ
+525 LDTLDDMHKPQ

-548 WMHGGA
+548 WMHGEA
-554 NRDAAIGK
+554 DRDAAIGK

-623 ENQDFWVQLGVGLEA
+623 ENQDFWVQIGVGLEA

>member
-1 MKVNVGKNTLG
+1 MNVNIGKNTLG

-49 VLALPGDTI
+49 VLALPGDTF

-103 VGLDMKKVKLP
+103 VGLDMKKVKMP
-114 KLQTTNEGNTGSA
+114 KLQTTNEGRTGSA
-127 SIWNYLGIKNIK
+127 SIWNYLGIKHIK
-139 ANEKVN
+139 TNEKAN

-155 FKNYYANKQENY
+155 FKNYYANKQEDY
-167 FYILKSAY
+167 FYILNSSY
-175 KTTEYILTNTAPSE
+175 KTTEYILTNVAPSE
-189 NEGTASPF
+189 NAGIANPF
-197 NTDVNAI
+197 NVDINGQGNNK
-204 ALNGYKGQLSE
+204 ALLIES
-215 NITIDMKTLSPDIN
+215 ITIDMQTLSPEIQDIN
-229 KINRGR
+229 RSQ
-235 SYVQVTITEAGG
+235 SYVQISITSAGD
-247 TGLEVGDNGK
+247 TGLKAGDNGK

-262 EGATIGKNE
+262 NGVTINKNE
-271 DGTLHIKLEY
+271 NGTLHIELNY
-281 EHIEAVFEKKFTDVD
+281 DTIEAVFEKNIENAS
-296 SGKMSINRLFLS
+296 SGRVSVNRLFLS
-308 QAEGLTVEP
+308 QAEGLSIKP
-317 IELSKI
+317 ILLSKI
-323 DELREDILAK
+323 DDLREDILAK

-345 CSVTEFNDEVANM
+345 CTVTEFNDEVANM

-394 TSIDTSGGSFTIDTL
+394 TSIDTSGGSFSIDTL

-453 MSAEIEFSEVTST
+453 MSTEIEFSEVTST

-488 NQGGHITI
+488 KQGGHITI

-548 WMHGGA
+548 WMHGEA
-554 NRDAAIGK
+554 NRDAALGK

-571 NFNKTFGNFAAGES
+571 NFNKTFGNFAAGEN

-592 RTYDVSD
+592 RTYDVSN

-623 ENQDFWVQLGVGLEA
+623 ENQDFWVQIGVGLEA

>member
-1 MKVNVGKNTLG
+1 MKVNIGKNTLG

-49 VLALPGDTI
+49 VLALPGDTF

-114 KLQTTNEGNTGSA
+114 KLQTTNGGKTGRA

-145 AVPYLGCLDI
+145 AVTYLGCLDI
-155 FKNYYANKQENY
+155 FKNYYANKQEDN
-167 FYILKSAY
+167 FYILNSSY
-175 KTTEYILTNTAPSE
+175 RTTEYVLTDTEGSGDA
-189 NEGTASPF
+189 GTASPF
-197 NTDVNAI
+197 NVDIVSEKGDNK
-204 ALNGYKGQLSE
+204 ALLSDS
-215 NITIDMKTLSPDIN
+215 ITISMKTLSPEPTS
-229 KINRGR
+229 INRGD
-235 SYVQVTITEAGG
+235 SYVQITITSEEE
-247 TGLEVGDNGK
+247 TGLKVGDNGK

-262 EGATIGKNE
+262 NGVTISKN
-271 DGTLHIKLEY
+271 DNGTLRIELDY
-281 EHIEAVFEKKFTDVD
+281 NYVEAVFEKKLEQAG
-296 SGKMSINRLFLS
+296 SGRVSVNRLYLS
-308 QAEGLTVEP
+308 QAEGLSIKP
-317 IELSKI
+317 ILLSKI

-333 GRSEY
+333 GRNEY

-345 CSVTEFNDEVANM
+345 CSVEVFNDEVANM
-358 TSGNMGGLMLK
+358 TSGNMGGLILK

-448 IYEGG
+448 VYEGG
-453 MSAEIEFSEVTST
+453 MSTEIEFSEVTST

-480 AGKGYASN
+480 AGKGFASN
-488 NQGGHITI
+488 KQGGHITI

-536 LDGIGYQDLMQK
+536 MDGIGYQDLMQK
-548 WMHGGA
+548 WMHGEA
-554 NRDAAIGK
+554 KRDAAIGK
-562 TVAWINYMT
+562 TIAWINYMT

-592 RTYDVSD
+592 RTYEVSN

-623 ENQDFWVQLGVGLEA
+623 ENQDFWVQIGVGLEA